1 MSLLEEL
8 SQIIE
13 FHLTRGQAVL
23 HLAECWKRCSSLKT
37 VVLVPKNLNLV
48 ENAMEIIDPSLDLLE
63 LVWRIFELRNEGCDG
78 FAGANADVG
87 DADDGRQEGYRLHLY
102 YS

>member
-1 MSLLEEL
+1 MSFLEKL

-13 FHLTRGQAVL
+13 FHLTRGQAAL

-37 VVLVPKNLNLV
+37 VVLVLKNLDLV
-48 ENAMEIIDPSLDLLE
+48 ENSIEILDPSLDLLE
-63 LVWRIFELRNEGCDG
+63 LVWRIFELRNEGRDRL
-78 FAGANADVG
+78 AGANADIG

-102 YS
+102 YF